1 MRIDDLAVYL
11 TPCVGWYSPP
21 EVSVA
26 SERKFEITV
35 LPLCEENSETNLSQ
49 TQQIFISLI
58 SL

>member
-1 MRIDDLAVYL
+1 MCIIYIKYISYNYL

-35 LPLCEENSETNLSQ
+35 FPLCGKQ
-49 TQQIFISLI
+49 KKY
-58 SL
+58 